1 VLGQVIGLH
10 WHALVRDILALGY
23 RRTDILTTLDLAD
36 MVAIVVGAGPNTSV
50 RYFQDGGWN
59 RTDHLLANALE
70 TEAGLSKITQ
80 PLDRPGALPRQV
92 SSEPSIF
99 EADAMAWEEYDELTR
114 KRDERAAQMAAQG
127 IKPTTRVRTI

>member
-1 VLGQVIGLH
+1 MLGQVIGLH
-10 WHALVRDILALGY
+10 WHALVRDVLALGY

-80 PLDRPGALPRQV
+80 PIERPSGLQRQRG
-92 SSEPSIF
+92 EPNIF

-114 KRDERAAQMAAQG
+114 KRDQRAAEMAAQG
-127 IKPTTRVRTI
+127 ITPTTRVRTI